1 MLFYVHDLLFFNAY
15 YDHKFNKVS
24 PQRVPQVHLAFRR
37 TVLYY
42 LN

>member
-24 PQRVPQVHLAFRR
+24 RNVSRR
-37 TVLYY
+37 FT
-42 LN
+42 